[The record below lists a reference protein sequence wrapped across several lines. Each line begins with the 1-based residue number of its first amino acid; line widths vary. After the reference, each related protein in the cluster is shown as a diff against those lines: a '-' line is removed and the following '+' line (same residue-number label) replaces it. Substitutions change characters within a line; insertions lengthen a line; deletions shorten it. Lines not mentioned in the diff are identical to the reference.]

1 MNVKE
6 GYIKKLVGK
15 NKFKIRGERMLIN
28 LNFKDDYMRGMLKL
42 KVKMKKLG
50 GLIEVDEW
58 KV

>member
-1 MNVKE
+1 
-6 GYIKKLVGK
+6 
-15 NKFKIRGERMLIN
+15 
-28 LNFKDDYMRGMLKL
+28 MRGMLKL